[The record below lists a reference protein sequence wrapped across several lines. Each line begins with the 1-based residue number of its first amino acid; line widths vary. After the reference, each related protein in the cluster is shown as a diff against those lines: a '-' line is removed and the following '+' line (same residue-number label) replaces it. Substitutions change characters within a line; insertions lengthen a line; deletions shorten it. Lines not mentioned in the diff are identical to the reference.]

1 MKIKQWMSGLAPW
14 LLALGVLSPV
24 CIASAQPRAEVVV
37 ETGPRHHHYRE
48 DHDDRW
54 RARHEWRERHM
65 HHERRWHRE
74 HRVHEV
80 VLVP

>member
-1 MKIKQWMSGLAPW
+1 MKNKRWMSKLAPL
-14 LLALGVLSPV
+14 LLAVGVLSPV

-37 ETGPRHHHYRE
+37 ETGPRHHHWHA

-54 RARHEWRERHM
+54 RARHEGRERHIR
-65 HHERRWHRE
+65 HERRHRE
-74 HRVHEV
+74 RRVHEV